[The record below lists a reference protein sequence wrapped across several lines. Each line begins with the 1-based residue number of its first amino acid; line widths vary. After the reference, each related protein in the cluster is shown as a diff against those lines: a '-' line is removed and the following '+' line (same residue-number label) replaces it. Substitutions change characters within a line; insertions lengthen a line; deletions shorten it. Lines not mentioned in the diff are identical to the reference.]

1 VKEKTK
7 KLKSFFVD
15 VSKDISPYPA
25 NRINQA
31 KCRAP
36 SMPMFML
43 RSMRCSSR
51 SCTAARTT
59 ERRVFW
65 VFKQLNWGYI
75 QEVRVF
81 GFDDESKKN
90 VTAVVRYRNINPRA
104 SELIAQLDAGETAQV
119 HYEEGKPWFWNVV
132 KYERRAPTAAKP
144 KPQQVTYKIKP
155 KATDVKPKT
164 TAPDVQ
170 PTATA
175 PENKPSDAK
184 PSDAKPRPSTPTT
197 EPPAT
202 AFKPQVI
209 SVKNKFK
216 PLRVESP
223 ATSSSE
229 SDEPK

>member
-1 VKEKTK
+1 MFIPFLYRGKDKE
-7 KLKSFFVD
+7 S
-15 VSKDISPYPA
+15 
-25 NRINQA
+25 
-31 KCRAP
+31 
-36 SMPMFML
+36 
-43 RSMRCSSR
+43 
-51 SCTAARTT
+51 T

-155 KATDVKPKT
+155 KTADVKSKT
-164 TAPDVQ
+164 TAP
-170 PTATA
+170 A
-175 PENKPSDAK
+175 PETAE
-184 PSDAKPRPSTPTT
+184 KPRPSTPTT
-197 EPPAT
+197 EPPAA